1 MTNRLVKDGK
11 SKSDILIGNGT
22 VVTLG
27 RDNRLIEQGAV
38 LVRDGRIV
46 TIDSDAT
53 LRQQHPGAEYVDA
66 NDGLIMPGF
75 LCTHTHFY
83 GAFARG
89 MAIPG
94 DPPRNF
100 PEILESLW
108 WRLDKLLT
116 LDDTRASAE
125 MFMVD
130 AIRNGTTCLVD
141 HHASPNAVDGSLD
154 VIAEVVEQAGIR
166 ACLAYEVSDR
176 DGLTVIADGIH
187 ENERFIRSLRSKR
200 RQPAEAGMVAASYG
214 LHASFTLSTAT
225 LERCAAGG
233 ADLGVGFHIHVA
245 EDISD
250 EKDSTTRYGMRVVN
264 RLEADRILGPH
275 SIAAHCVHVRSDEIS
290 RLAETHTNSVHNP
303 RSNMNNAVG
312 RAPVEEMIRAGVNVG
327 LGNDGFSMNMM
338 QEMKAAYL
346 LHKLAREDPRAMP
359 ADLVLNLAFQH
370 NARIMDA
377 IFRPFCNDFPRVGEL
392 SVGSAA
398 DLILLDYLPPTP
410 LSSGNF
416 PWHLIFGIDG
426 HQVNSTM
433 VAGRWL
439 MRNRQLLTVD
449 EARIHARARELSRAL
464 WKRM

>member
-1 MTNRLVKDGK
+1 MPDM
-11 SKSDILIGNGT
+11 LIGNGT

-27 RDNRLIEQGAV
+27 AQNQLIEHGAV
-38 LVRDGRIV
+38 LVRGSRV
-46 TIDSDAT
+46 AAIDTDAT
-53 LRQQHPGAEYVDA
+53 LRRQRPDAEYIDA
-66 NDGLIMPGF
+66 NGGLIMPGF

-89 MAIPG
+89 MTIPG
-94 DPPRNF
+94 EPPRNF
-100 PEILESLW
+100 PEILERHW

-116 LDDTRASAE
+116 LEDTRASAE
-125 MFMVD
+125 IFMAD
-130 AIRNGTTCLVD
+130 AIRHGTTCVVD
-141 HHASPNAVDGSLD
+141 HHASPNAIDGSLD
-154 VIAEVVEQAGIR
+154 VIADVVEQAGIR

-176 DGLTVIADGIH
+176 DGPAVVTDGMR
-187 ENERFIRSLRSKR
+187 ENERFIQSLRAER
-200 RQPAEAGMVAASYG
+200 RQQAEAGMIAASYG

-233 ADLGVGFHIHVA
+233 ANLGVGFHIHVA

-250 EKDSTTRYGMRVVN
+250 ERDSISRYGMRVVD
-264 RLEADRILGPH
+264 RLEASRILGPR
-275 SIAAHCVHVRSDEIS
+275 SIAAHCVHIRSSEIG
-290 RLAETHTNSVHNP
+290 RLAETHTSSVHNP

-312 RAPVEEMIRAGVNVG
+312 RAPVEEMVHAGVTVG

-346 LHKLAREDPRAMP
+346 MHKLALKDPRVMP
-359 ADLVLNLAFQH
+359 ADLVLGVAFQH
-370 NARIMDA
+370 NAHIIEA
-377 IFRPFCNDFPRVGEL
+377 VFSPFCADFPRVGEL
-392 SVGSAA
+392 SVGAAA
-398 DLILLDYLPPTP
+398 DLVLLDYLPPTP

-416 PWHLIFGIDG
+416 PWHLVFGIDAQ
-426 HQVNSTM
+426 HVNSTM

-449 EARIHARARELSRAL
+449 EARIHTHARELSQAL